1 MSTPFSLPHNAQEI
15 SDAIGQVVNADNTP
29 LSPSTNMVTSQGV
42 KSYVDG
48 SVSNLTTSNFALA
61 TLVTEQDAIASNNN
75 NNTIPTCAA
84 VKDFVDNSFVVA
96 NLVKSYSNIDGSAH
110 IGGFNIYGNN
120 LGGVTANGSYITV
133 PAGTWL
139 VTFSGQISNASSAKL
154 QKDGST
160 VCTIEG
166 SNRDV
171 IEPGSYTQ
179 LFSGGEYRVFIE
191 EGDRF
196 SGNAAGKVSIVF
208 MKLP

>member
-61 TLVTEQDAIASNNN
+61 TLVTEQDAIASNDNDQ
-75 NNTIPTCAA
+75 TIPTCAA

-96 NLVKSYSNIDGSAH
+96 NFVKGYSDIETPQH
-110 IGGFNIYGNN
+110 ISGYTTYGNN
-120 LGGVTANGSYITV
+120 LGGISASGSYITV

-139 VTFSGQISNASSAKL
+139 VTFSGEIRYGSAKL

-160 VCTIEG
+160 VST
-166 SNRDV
+166 
-171 IEPGSYTQ
+171 GSYTQ
-179 LFSGGEYRVFIE
+179 IFGGGEYRVLAE
-191 EGDRF
+191 KT
-196 SGNAAGKVSIVF
+196 SGRTSPSGAGKVSIVF